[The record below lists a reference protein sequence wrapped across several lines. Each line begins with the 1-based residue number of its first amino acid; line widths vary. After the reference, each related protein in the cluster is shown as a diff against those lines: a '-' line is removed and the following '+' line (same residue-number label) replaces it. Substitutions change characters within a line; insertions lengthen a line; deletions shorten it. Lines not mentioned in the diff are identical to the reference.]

1 MISTST
7 RCYVIAG
14 FNVLASSDFCEDTS
28 LDAQRLPMLT
38 SDTIREEAG
47 RLTAARENI
56 SWRIHVPRKVIGDLT
71 NSGAARRGGR
81 SSNKGKAGER
91 RWKKTI

>member
-28 LDAQRLPMLT
+28 LDVQRLPMLT

-47 RLTAARENI
+47 RLTAARESI
-56 SWRIHVPRKVIGDLT
+56 SWRIHIPKKSDSRFDEFGC
-71 NSGAARRGGR
+71 
-81 SSNKGKAGER
+81 GKEG
-91 RWKKTI
+91 KPQ